1 MTNFMYAFYMHHS
14 SSGRIDIFVHL
25 FSNFTWIGLF
35 HYLGFNLFIDLT
47 YFYWLHVL
55 GIDQYKIN
63 AFYLLLS
70 TSTKS
75 SNWRSSSRYFSFLIH
90 MCYFGQKKPNA
101 LSFWLGACSNAGS
114 ATVLLQ
120 VLLHPSNS
128 SSYGACSSCSRA
140 RFSSHPCPVILMIL
154 PLAHCYEECSSGGK
168 GGRHIL

>member
-90 MCYFGQKKPNA
+90 MCYFGQKNQMHLVFGSGLVPMLAPPLCYSKFSCIRPTRPPMERDPPA
-101 LSFWLGACSNAGS
+101 LEPASPHTHA
-114 ATVLLQ
+114 
-120 VLLHPSNS
+120 P
-128 SSYGACSSCSRA
+128 
-140 RFSSHPCPVILMIL
+140 
-154 PLAHCYEECSSGGK
+154 
-168 GGRHIL
+168 